1 MLRPKPKS
9 PEEKPL
15 DERILSLR
23 DECDAFI
30 DKRVK
35 ELKIES
41 PGVPEGVLRNI
52 LMARTGGNVFQ
63 AALNVMEQLQ

>member
-1 MLRPKPKS
+1 MLMKKQKS

-15 DERILSLR
+15 DERIIALQA
-23 DECDAFI
+23 ECDAFI
-30 DKRVK
+30 DKKVK

-63 AALNVMEQLQ
+63 AALNVMEQQL